1 MLPGGDGRELSR
13 SGKGPVAMGASASAW
28 PGPVHCSPG
37 GWNGQDVFWWMI
49 ANLPGTCFKSGP
61 GRGRYPVYD
70 PGARG
75 NACQERQ

>member
-1 MLPGGDGRELSR
+1 MYRYAPGGDWRELSPSGQGLVR
-13 SGKGPVAMGASASAW
+13 SIAA
-28 PGPVHCSPG
+28 PG

-61 GRGRYPVYD
+61 GRRRYPVYD